1 VSVQKDEHFLQKAP
15 LLRLQCKTR
24 QMIIVSNPT
33 PARLQRFFANWTRLM
48 VQIRNGNIL
57 TIAHD
62 QGEAQA
68 SINGGADGLQY
79 TLATTAPP
87 AFFWWK
93 GELWHAANNLATQ
106 WCLILVGSAEDDS
119 NPATGCGS
127 SGGGV
132 IKKHG
137 TL

>member
-1 VSVQKDEHFLQKAP
+1 V
-15 LLRLQCKTR
+15 
-24 QMIIVSNPT
+24 IIVSNPT
-33 PARLQRFFANWTRLM
+33 PARLQRFFKEWTRLM

-57 TIAHD
+57 TIAHE

-93 GELWHAANNLATQ
+93 GELWHAANNLGTQ
-106 WCLILVGSAEDDS
+106 WALMIVGTAS
-119 NPATGCGS
+119 NGNGSGGCGS
-127 SGGGV
+127 SGGV
-132 IKKHG
+132 IKPPG
-137 TL
+137 TG